1 MCAILPPTT
10 VEPSYNTNGG
20 ASGKFG
26 VDAKGDDGTVKIH
39 ALGAGETKPTTSR
52 VGKTI
57 NAGVQG
63 TMSNFTNFWG
73 WLKESDAAAKARDE
87 ADKEYTER
95 QNKQLAETKGE
106 KATAKTEEQQ
116 KQKYAENHAKQKD
129 NWSKDYEKADK
140 LSAMSEKNIA
150 EAKDGLGKV
159 GQALVDIGVVGTQM
173 LGDAALN
180 IIPGGGTA
188 SMVAR
193 VAGGSAQQARLEGK
207 DIGQQSLSAIKGGG
221 IAWLTEKM
229 FGAFGKLYGK
239 GAADDAVEAIVRRIG
254 KTNAGKN
261 FLRLGLNA
269 LGEGA
274 EEITEDLL
282 NAAADRALK
291 LGDGELDLGEVLY
304 DGFLGF
310 ALGGFGAGTQI
321 LNGNYRIKNEIQQ
334 RANAQKVLAKTV
346 AENATDP
353 ETVKT
358 AEAMV
363 QKLKDGEMLTTAE
376 VETLAGALEAATDA
390 EETAETVQQGE
401 VAPNEK
407 KPITPVEAVVRVA
420 QGKVGNENEQLNI
433 DNTANRNYT
442 ESINNNEQGGVLN
455 DSDRVDRGMVEGVS
469 ERQSIGGNS
478 QEGRTWSSA
487 ENGRGSQG
495 FSRRDLTQSV
505 KRVLNDSGVVATELV
520 DYSADSTAFSNAL
533 TAARAA
539 DTKNGWAVSPQD
551 TNELQGKHL
560 LMDENG
566 TIGLAITSDGDV
578 EAVFKNKVLNKTR
591 HAMDGIMPQALAA
604 GGAKLDCYGEAL
616 VKVYENYGFVPVAR
630 VEFNEVYANDG
641 WDESKGKPYIYF
653 MMHNGDN
660 AETVAANISKY
671 PHYTPEQLETLPTF
685 SKEEYDAAYAYRD
698 ELLARQQS
706 DLPEGMGAASA
717 EFTGEMTPAEKWVAE
732 AQGKG
737 DNALHDI
744 SNAAQRNLAEQQ
756 GRAPQEM
763 PKVDLNGMLTSK
775 TANTAQNSG
784 VTPQDMSDA
793 ILNDAA
799 NSRFSYY
806 AYSDE
811 EALTKAKDEID
822 AEGWKNALNTY
833 QSEVRKGKVSKDMTV
848 KGIVLYN
855 NAVSSGDY
863 VTALNILDSVVKTSR
878 DAAQA
883 MQAVNI
889 LNKFSPETRLYC
901 ICRGIDGIKSQVQ
914 KKYGKK
920 APDIEID
927 EALLTDYVQKM
938 RSGDTE
944 AAEAAWENIQ
954 QNIADQLPASW
965 IDKLNAWRYLAM
977 LGNPRTHIRNFLGN
991 AFFSI
996 PVMAKN
1002 VVSTGIESG
1011 VDKLSKNGIQRT
1023 KALLNPLT
1031 NKQDRALYATAMADY
1046 ANASEQILAGGKYDD
1061 IFSGVSDKQTIFR
1074 FKPLEAARK
1083 LNSKALDAEDVLFAK
1098 PHYATALAGYLKANG
1113 ISAVEFT
1120 NGSMSEAAMNEARN
1134 YAVKEAQKATFRDI
1148 NKFSKMVSK
1157 LGKSDSKVVN
1167 VAASAVL
1174 PFKKTPANILARG
1187 VEYSPAGLVKGLI
1200 DIRNIKT
1207 PNNPNGT
1214 KTAAE
1219 VIDEI
1224 ATGLTGTGLVALGAL
1239 LVRSG
1244 ALTGG
1249 GGDDDK
1255 ENKFQSLQGKQN
1267 YALVLPDGTTV
1278 TLDWLAPEVLP
1289 VFVGAE
1295 LYNSLSGNGNSWENI
1310 LTAISTIPQPML
1322 DMSMLQSVN
1331 DLIDNASYAKE
1342 GKGIYKIVAGMAASL
1357 LSQFVPTVLGQI
1369 ERTIETERQ
1378 QTFIDR
1384 SDGAPSSAVQSFW
1397 ARLNDKNPLYD
1408 YNKIPYIDA
1417 WGRTEETGT
1426 FAERFANNF
1435 FNPAYVKEASGTP
1448 IDSELQRLYKLG
1460 NTSVYPTK
1468 PSTNV
1473 KINGEYLSAEEYVKY
1488 AKERGE
1494 QSLTTAT
1501 KVIRNPRYQSM
1512 TDAQKT
1518 EAIKYAYRYANY
1530 VAKLSV
1536 NPNADAPKWVRTANG
1551 DPLDYIIK
1559 HSLD

>member
-1 MCAILPPTT
+1 MTIEDIIKANGGT
-10 VEPSYNTNGG
+10 VAKQSGESADTGTKSTSRISEIIAANKEAADKQLAVRNAPKAHGG

-26 VDAKGDDGTVKIH
+26 ADARRDDGTVKIH

-106 KATAKTEEQQ
+106 KATAKTEIQQ

-140 LSAMSEKNIA
+140 LSAMSEKNVA
-150 EAKDGLGKV
+150 EAKEGLGKV

-173 LGDAALN
+173 LGDAVLN

-193 VAGGSAQQARLEGK
+193 VAGAGAQQARLEGK
-207 DIGQQSLSAIKGGG
+207 DIGQQSLSAIKSGG

-239 GAADDAVEAIVRRIG
+239 GAADDIVEAVVKKIG

-310 ALGGFGAGTQI
+310 ALGGLGAGTQI
-321 LNGNYRIKNEIQQ
+321 LNGNYRIKNEMQQ
-334 RANAQKVLAKTV
+334 RANAQKVIAKTV
-346 AENATDP
+346 AENAADP
-353 ETVKT
+353 ETVKA
-358 AEAMV
+358 AEAMA

-376 VETLAGALEAATDA
+376 VETLAGALEASTSV
-390 EETAETVQQGE
+390 EEAAETVQQGE
-401 VAPNEK
+401 VTPNEE
-407 KPITPVEAVVRVA
+407 KPLTPVEAVTRAA
-420 QGKVGNENEQLNI
+420 QGKVGNESEQLNI
-433 DNTANRNYT
+433 DN
-442 ESINNNEQGGVLN
+442 
-455 DSDRVDRGMVEGVS
+455 
-469 ERQSIGGNS
+469 
-478 QEGRTWSSA
+478 
-487 ENGRGSQG
+487 
-495 FSRRDLTQSV
+495 
-505 KRVLNDSGVVATELV
+505 
-520 DYSADSTAFSNAL
+520 AD
-533 TAARAA
+533 
-539 DTKNGWAVSPQD
+539 
-551 TNELQGKHL
+551 
-560 LMDENG
+560 
-566 TIGLAITSDGDV
+566 
-578 EAVFKNKVLNKTR
+578 
-591 HAMDGIMPQALAA
+591 
-604 GGAKLDCYGEAL
+604 
-616 VKVYENYGFVPVAR
+616 
-630 VEFNEVYANDG
+630 
-641 WDESKGKPYIYF
+641 
-653 MMHNGDN
+653 
-660 AETVAANISKY
+660 
-671 PHYTPEQLETLPTF
+671 EQLETLPN
-685 SKEEYDAAYAYRD
+685 SD
-698 ELLARQQS
+698 ELLAHQQS
-706 DLPEGMGAASA
+706 NLPEGMGAASA
-717 EFTGEMTPAEKWVAE
+717 EFTGEMSPAEKWVAE

-737 DNALHDI
+737 DSALHDI

-784 VTPQDMSDA
+784 VTPQEMSDA

-811 EALTKAKDEID
+811 EALAKAKDEID
-822 AEGWKNALNTY
+822 AEGWDNSLTKY
-833 QSEVRKGKVSKDMTV
+833 QADVARGIVSKDMTV

-855 NAVSSGDY
+855 NAVSNGDY
-863 VTALNILDSVVKTSR
+863 VTALNILDGMVKTSR

-889 LNKFSPETRLYC
+889 LNKLSPETRLYC
-901 ICRGIDGIKSQVQ
+901 ICRGIDGIKRQVQ

-938 RSGDTE
+938 RNGDAE
-944 AAEAAWENIQ
+944 AAEAVWEKIQ
-954 QNIADQLPASW
+954 QNIADQITSSW

-977 LGNPRTHIRNFLGN
+977 LGNPRTHIRNILGN
-991 AFFSI
+991 TFFSI
-996 PVMAKN
+996 PVMMKN
-1002 VVSTGIESG
+1002 VFSTGIEAG

-1023 KALLNPLT
+1023 KAVINPAA
-1031 NKQDRALYATAMADY
+1031 KQDRALLATAWLDY

-1061 IFSGVSDKQTIFR
+1061 IFSGVSDKQTIFQ

-1083 LNSKALDAEDVLFAK
+1083 FNSKALDTEDVWFAQ

-1120 NGSMSEAAMNEARN
+1120 NGSMSESAMLEARN
-1134 YAVKEAQKATFRDI
+1134 YAIKEAQKATFRDI
-1148 NKFSKMVSK
+1148 NPFSEMISN
-1157 LGKSDSKVVN
+1157 LGKSKSKVVN
-1167 VAASAVL
+1167 AATSAIL
-1174 PFKKTPANILARG
+1174 PFKKTPANILVRG
-1187 VEYSPAGLVKGLI
+1187 VEYSPIGLVKGLA

-1219 VIDEI
+1219 VIDEL
-1224 ATGLTGTGLVALGAL
+1224 AAGLTGTGLVALGTL
-1239 LVRSG
+1239 LSGFG

-1249 GGDDDK
+1249 GSDDDK

-1289 VFVGAE
+1289 MFVGVE
-1295 LYNSLSGNGNSWENI
+1295 LYNSMSGNGNSWESI
-1310 LTAISTIPQPML
+1310 LAAISTIPQPML
-1322 DMSMLQSVN
+1322 DMSLLQSVN
-1331 DLIDNASYAKE
+1331 DLIDNVAYAKE
-1342 GKGIYKIVAGMAASL
+1342 GKGIYKIIAGMATSL
-1357 LSQFVPTVLGQI
+1357 LSQVVPTVFGQI
-1369 ERTIETERQ
+1369 ERIIETERQ

-1397 ARLNDKNPLYD
+1397 ARLNDKNPFYD

-1448 IDSELQRLYKLG
+1448 IDSELQRLYELG

-1468 PSTNV
+1468 PGTDV
-1473 KINGEYLSAEEYVKY
+1473 KINGEYLSAEEYVEY
-1488 AKERGE
+1488 AKKRGSESLENVRELINSSAYKNMSDADKADAIKAAYDYADDIAKQYVRRGAKISSWVEKATASGNPSQYIADTIIMRAADTDGNGSFSNAEKVRGLIDGGYSGGKLVEKVREYMTTDNGNCKFGDMLERAQSVKVPDTVTLNVYEFYNNANSKDASGNTVSGLKKE
-1494 QSLTTAT
+1494 RVQQYINSLNSLTAEQ
-1501 KVIRNPRYQSM
+1501 K
-1512 TDAQKT
+1512 DAL
-1518 EAIKYAYRYANY
+1518 YY
-1530 VAKLSV
+1530 
-1536 NPNADAPKWVRTANG
+1536 
-1551 DPLDYIIK
+1551 
-1559 HSLD
+1559 SLYKK

>member
-1 MCAILPPTT
+1 MGSLMDA
-10 VEPSYNTNGG
+10 YNKGKKSG
-20 ASGKFG
+20 ASSKTNNNTKYNNASQNTSVSAMTQASKGSSLLDAYNRGKNMEAAAQLPKTTTTT
-26 VDAKGDDGTVKIH
+26 AKRDDGAVKIH

-63 TMSNFTNFWG
+63 TMSNFANFWG

-106 KATAKTEEQQ
+106 KATAKTEKQQ

-140 LSAMSEKNIA
+140 LSAMSEKNVA
-150 EAKDGLGKV
+150 EAKEGLGKV

-173 LGDAALN
+173 LGDAVLN

-188 SMVAR
+188 SMIAR

-239 GAADDAVEAIVRRIG
+239 GAADDIVEAVVKKIG

-310 ALGGFGAGTQI
+310 ALGGLGTGVQI
-321 LNGNYRIKNEIQQ
+321 L
-334 RANAQKVLAKTV
+334 NAQKVLAKTV
-346 AENATDP
+346 AENAADP

-363 QKLKDGEMLTTAE
+363 QKLNGGEMLTTAE
-376 VETLAGALEAATDA
+376 AETLAGALEASTSV
-390 EETAETVQQGE
+390 EETAETAQQGE
-401 VAPNEK
+401 VTPNEK
-407 KPITPVEAVVRVA
+407 KPITPVEAVTRVA
-420 QGKVGNENEQLNI
+420 QGKVGNESEQLNI
-433 DNTANRNYT
+433 DN
-442 ESINNNEQGGVLN
+442 
-455 DSDRVDRGMVEGVS
+455 
-469 ERQSIGGNS
+469 
-478 QEGRTWSSA
+478 
-487 ENGRGSQG
+487 
-495 FSRRDLTQSV
+495 
-505 KRVLNDSGVVATELV
+505 
-520 DYSADSTAFSNAL
+520 AD
-533 TAARAA
+533 
-539 DTKNGWAVSPQD
+539 
-551 TNELQGKHL
+551 
-560 LMDENG
+560 
-566 TIGLAITSDGDV
+566 
-578 EAVFKNKVLNKTR
+578 
-591 HAMDGIMPQALAA
+591 
-604 GGAKLDCYGEAL
+604 
-616 VKVYENYGFVPVAR
+616 
-630 VEFNEVYANDG
+630 
-641 WDESKGKPYIYF
+641 
-653 MMHNGDN
+653 
-660 AETVAANISKY
+660 
-671 PHYTPEQLETLPTF
+671 EQLEALPN
-685 SKEEYDAAYAYRD
+685 RD
-698 ELLARQQS
+698 EVLEQQQS

-717 EFTGEMTPAEKWVAE
+717 EFTGEMSPAEQWVAE

-744 SNAAQRNLAEQQ
+744 SDAAQRNLAEQQ

-784 VTPQDMSDA
+784 VTTQEMSDA

-822 AEGWKNALNTY
+822 AEGWDDALTKY
-833 QSEVRKGKVSKDMTV
+833 QADVARGIVSKDMTV

-855 NAVSSGDY
+855 NAVSNGDY
-863 VTALNILDSVVKTSR
+863 VTALNILDGMVKTSR

-889 LNKFSPETRLYC
+889 LNKLSPETRLYC
-901 ICRGIDGIKSQVQ
+901 ICRGIDGIKRQVQ

-920 APDIEID
+920 APNIEID
-927 EALLTDYVQKM
+927 ETLLADYVQKM
-938 RSGDTE
+938 RNGDTE
-944 AAEAAWENIQ
+944 AAEAVWENIQ
-954 QNIADQLPASW
+954 QNIADQIPASW
-965 IDKLNAWRYLAM
+965 VDKLNAWRYLAM
-977 LGNPRTHIRNFLGN
+977 LGNPRTHIRNTFGN
-991 AFFSI
+991 AFFAI
-996 PVMAKN
+996 PVMVKN
-1002 VVSTGIESG
+1002 VVSTGIEAG

-1023 KALLNPLT
+1023 KAVLNPLA

-1046 ANASEQILAGGKYDD
+1046 TNASEQILAGGKYED
-1061 IFSGVSDKQTIFR
+1061 IFSGVSDKQTVFR
-1074 FKPLEAARK
+1074 FKPIEAARK
-1083 LNSKALDAEDVLFAK
+1083 LNSKALDKEDVWFAQ

-1120 NGSMSEAAMNEARN
+1120 NGSISEEILSQARN

-1148 NKFSKMVSK
+1148 NAFSEMISN
-1157 LGKSDSKVVN
+1157 LGKSKSKVVN
-1167 VAASAVL
+1167 AVTSAIL
-1174 PFKKTPANILARG
+1174 PFKKTPANILVRG
-1187 VEYSPAGLVKGLI
+1187 VEYSPIGLVKGLA

-1214 KTAAE
+1214 KTAAD
-1219 VIDEI
+1219 VIDEL
-1224 ATGLTGTGLVALGAL
+1224 AAGLAGTGLVALGAL
-1239 LVRSG
+1239 LVKSG

-1289 VFVGAE
+1289 VFVGVE

-1310 LTAISTIPQPML
+1310 LAAISTIPQPML

-1331 DLIDNASYAKE
+1331 DLIDNAAYAKK
-1342 GKGIYKIVAGMAASL
+1342 GKGIYKIIAGMATSL
-1357 LSQFVPTVLGQI
+1357 LSQFVPTVLGQV
-1369 ERTIETERQ
+1369 ERTAETERQ

-1448 IDSELQRLYKLG
+1448 IDSELQRLYELG

-1468 PSTNV
+1468 PGTDV
-1473 KINGEYLSAEEYVKY
+1473 KINGEYLSAEEYVEY
-1488 AKERGE
+1488 AKKRGSESLENVRELINSSAYKNMSDADKADAIKAAYDYADDIAKQYVRRGAKMPSWVEKATASGNPSQYIADTIIMRTADTDGNGNFSNAEKVRGFMNGGYSGGKLVEKVREYMTTDNGNCRLGDMLERAQSVKVPDTVTLNVYEFYNNANSKDASGNTVPGLKKE
-1494 QSLTTAT
+1494 RVQQYINSLNSLTAEQ
-1501 KVIRNPRYQSM
+1501 K
-1512 TDAQKT
+1512 DAL
-1518 EAIKYAYRYANY
+1518 YY
-1530 VAKLSV
+1530 
-1536 NPNADAPKWVRTANG
+1536 
-1551 DPLDYIIK
+1551 
-1559 HSLD
+1559 SLYKK

>member
-1 MCAILPPTT
+1 MGSLIDAYNKGKKSGTNSKTNNNTEYNNASQNTSTSAATQTSKGSSLLDAYNRGKNMGAAASTPKTT
-10 VEPSYNTNGG
+10 TTT
-20 ASGKFG
+20 
-26 VDAKGDDGTVKIH
+26 AKRDDGAVKIH

-73 WLKESDAAAKARDE
+73 WLKESNAAARARDE

-106 KATAKTEEQQ
+106 KATAKTEKQQ

-140 LSAMSEKNIA
+140 LSAMSEKNVA

-173 LGDAALN
+173 LGDAVLN

-188 SMVAR
+188 SMIAR
-193 VAGGSAQQARLEGK
+193 VAGAGAQQARLEGK
-207 DIGQQSLSAIKGGG
+207 DIGQQSLAAIKSGS
-221 IAWLTEKM
+221 ISWLTEKM

-239 GAADDAVEAIVRRIG
+239 GAADDIVEAVVKKIG

-269 LGEGA
+269 LGEGT

-310 ALGGFGAGTQI
+310 ALGGLGTGVQI
-321 LNGNYRIKNEIQQ
+321 L
-334 RANAQKVLAKTV
+334 NAQKVLAKTV
-346 AENATDP
+346 AENAADP

-358 AEAMV
+358 AEAMT
-363 QKLKDGEMLTTAE
+363 QKLNGGEMLTTAE
-376 VETLAGALEAATDA
+376 AETLAGALEASTSV
-390 EETAETVQQGE
+390 EEAAETVQQGE
-401 VAPNEK
+401 VTPNDK
-407 KPITPVEAVVRVA
+407 KPLTPVEAVTRVA

-433 DNTANRNYT
+433 DNTD
-442 ESINNNEQGGVLN
+442 EQ
-455 DSDRVDRGMVEGVS
+455 
-469 ERQSIGGNS
+469 I
-478 QEGRTWSSA
+478 
-487 ENGRGSQG
+487 
-495 FSRRDLTQSV
+495 
-505 KRVLNDSGVVATELV
+505 
-520 DYSADSTAFSNAL
+520 
-533 TAARAA
+533 
-539 DTKNGWAVSPQD
+539 
-551 TNELQGKHL
+551 
-560 LMDENG
+560 
-566 TIGLAITSDGDV
+566 
-578 EAVFKNKVLNKTR
+578 
-591 HAMDGIMPQALAA
+591 
-604 GGAKLDCYGEAL
+604 EAL
-616 VKVYENYGFVPVAR
+616 PN
-630 VEFNEVYANDG
+630 
-641 WDESKGKPYIYF
+641 
-653 MMHNGDN
+653 
-660 AETVAANISKY
+660 
-671 PHYTPEQLETLPTF
+671 
-685 SKEEYDAAYAYRD
+685 RD
-698 ELLARQQS
+698 ELLAQQQS

-717 EFTGEMTPAEKWVAE
+717 EFTGEMSPAEKWVAE

-744 SNAAQRNLAEQQ
+744 SNTAQRNLAEQQ

-784 VTPQDMSDA
+784 VTTQEMSDA

-822 AEGWKNALNTY
+822 AEGWDDALTKY
-833 QSEVRKGKVSKDMTV
+833 QADVARGIVSKDMTV

-855 NAVSSGDY
+855 NAVSNGDY
-863 VTALNILDSVVKTSR
+863 VTALNILDGMVKTSR

-889 LNKFSPETRLYC
+889 LNKLSPETRLYC
-901 ICRGIDGIKSQVQ
+901 ICRGIDGIKRQVQ

-938 RSGDTE
+938 RNGDTE
-944 AAEAAWENIQ
+944 AAEAVWEKIQ
-954 QNIADQLPASW
+954 QNIADQITSSW
-965 IDKLNAWRYLAM
+965 VDKLNAWRYLAM
-977 LGNPRTHIRNFLGN
+977 LGNPRTHIRNIFGN

-996 PVMAKN
+996 PVMVKN
-1002 VVSTGIESG
+1002 VFSTGIEA
-1011 VDKLSKNGIQRT
+1011 VVNKLSKNGIQRT
-1023 KALLNPLT
+1023 KAVINPAA
-1031 NKQDRALYATAMADY
+1031 KQDRALLATAWLDY

-1061 IFSGVSDKQTIFR
+1061 IFSGVSDKQTIFQ
-1074 FKPLEAARK
+1074 FKPLEAVRK
-1083 LNSKALDAEDVLFAK
+1083 FNSKALDKEDVWFAQ

-1120 NGSMSEAAMNEARN
+1120 NGSMSEAAMSEARN
-1134 YAVKEAQKATFRDI
+1134 YAIKEAQKATFRDI
-1148 NKFSKMVSK
+1148 NPFSEMISNI
-1157 LGKSDSKVVN
+1157 GKSKSKVVN
-1167 VAASAVL
+1167 AATSAIL
-1174 PFKKTPANILARG
+1174 PFKKTPANILVRG
-1187 VEYSPAGLVKGLI
+1187 VEYSPIGLMKGLA

-1219 VIDEI
+1219 VIDEL
-1224 ATGLTGTGLVALGAL
+1224 AAGLTGTGLVALGTL
-1239 LVRSG
+1239 LAKSEL
-1244 ALTGG
+1244 LTGG

-1267 YALVLPDGTTV
+1267 YALALPDGTTV

-1289 VFVGAE
+1289 MFVGVE
-1295 LYNSLSGNGNSWENI
+1295 LYNSMSGNGNSWENI
-1310 LTAISTIPQPML
+1310 LAAIATIPQPML
-1322 DMSMLQSVN
+1322 DMSLLQGVN
-1331 DLIDNASYAKE
+1331 DLIDNAAYAKK
-1342 GKGIYKIVAGMAASL
+1342 GKGIYKIIAGMATSL
-1357 LSQFVPTVLGQI
+1357 LSQFVPTVLGQV
-1369 ERTIETERQ
+1369 ERATETERQ

-1384 SDGAPSSAVQSFW
+1384 SENAPSSAVQSFW

-1448 IDSELQRLYKLG
+1448 IDSELERLYKLG
-1460 NTSVYPTK
+1460 KTSVYPAK
-1468 PSTNV
+1468 PGTDV
-1473 KINGEYLSAEEYVKY
+1473 KIKGKYLSAEEYVEY
-1488 AKERGE
+1488 AKKRGSVSLETVSELINSSAYKNMSDADKADAIKAAYDYADDIAKRYVRRGAKISSWVEKATASGNPSQYIADTIIMRAADTDGNGSFSNAEKVRGLIDGGYSGGKLVEKVREYMTTDNGNCKFGDMLERAQSVKVPDTVTLDVYEFYNNTNSKDASGNTVLGLKKE
-1494 QSLTTAT
+1494 RVQQHINSLNSLTAE
-1501 KVIRNPRYQSM
+1501 
-1512 TDAQKT
+1512 QKS
-1518 EAIKYAYRYANY
+1518 ALYY
-1530 VAKLSV
+1530 
-1536 NPNADAPKWVRTANG
+1536 
-1551 DPLDYIIK
+1551 
-1559 HSLD
+1559 SLYKK

>member
-1 MCAILPPTT
+1 MTIEDIIKA
-10 VEPSYNTNGG
+10 NGG
-20 ASGKFG
+20 TVAKQSGESADTGTKSTSRISEIIAANKEAADKQLTVRNAPKAHSGASDKSG
-26 VDAKGDDGTVKIH
+26 VDAKVDDGAVKIH

-63 TMSNFTNFWG
+63 TMSNFANFWG

-87 ADKEYTER
+87 ADKEYTKR

-106 KATAKTEEQQ
+106 KAIAKTEKQQ

-140 LSAMSEKNIA
+140 LSAMSEKNVA
-150 EAKDGLGKV
+150 EAKEGLGKV

-173 LGDAALN
+173 LGDAVLN

-193 VAGGSAQQARLEGK
+193 VAGGAAQQARLEGK
-207 DIGQQSLSAIKGGG
+207 DIGQQSLSAIKSGG

-239 GAADDAVEAIVRRIG
+239 GAADDVVEAVVRKIG

-282 NAAADRALK
+282 NSAADRALK

-310 ALGGFGAGTQI
+310 ALGGLGSGVQI
-321 LNGNYRIKNEIQQ
+321 L
-334 RANAQKVLAKTV
+334 NAQKVLAKTV
-346 AENATDP
+346 AENAADP
-353 ETVKT
+353 ETAKT
-358 AEAMV
+358 AEAMA

-376 VETLAGALEAATDA
+376 VETLAGALEASTSV

-407 KPITPVEAVVRVA
+407 KPITPVEAVTRVA
-420 QGKVGNENEQLNI
+420 QGKAGNENEQLNI
-433 DNTANRNYT
+433 DN
-442 ESINNNEQGGVLN
+442 
-455 DSDRVDRGMVEGVS
+455 
-469 ERQSIGGNS
+469 
-478 QEGRTWSSA
+478 
-487 ENGRGSQG
+487 
-495 FSRRDLTQSV
+495 
-505 KRVLNDSGVVATELV
+505 
-520 DYSADSTAFSNAL
+520 AD
-533 TAARAA
+533 
-539 DTKNGWAVSPQD
+539 
-551 TNELQGKHL
+551 
-560 LMDENG
+560 
-566 TIGLAITSDGDV
+566 
-578 EAVFKNKVLNKTR
+578 
-591 HAMDGIMPQALAA
+591 
-604 GGAKLDCYGEAL
+604 
-616 VKVYENYGFVPVAR
+616 
-630 VEFNEVYANDG
+630 
-641 WDESKGKPYIYF
+641 
-653 MMHNGDN
+653 
-660 AETVAANISKY
+660 
-671 PHYTPEQLETLPTF
+671 EQLEALPN
-685 SKEEYDAAYAYRD
+685 SD
-698 ELLARQQS
+698 ELLAQQQS

-717 EFTGEMTPAEKWVAE
+717 EFTGEMTPAEQWVAE

-737 DNALHDI
+737 DNALHNI
-744 SNAAQRNLAEQQ
+744 SDAAQRNLAEQQ

-784 VTPQDMSDA
+784 VTTQEMSDA

-822 AEGWKNALNTY
+822 AEGWDDALTKY
-833 QSEVRKGKVSKDMTV
+833 QADVARGIVSKDMTV

-855 NAVSSGDY
+855 NAVSNGDY
-863 VTALNILDSVVKTSR
+863 VTALNILDGMVKTSR

-889 LNKFSPETRLYC
+889 LNKLSPETRLYC
-901 ICRGIDGIKSQVQ
+901 ICRGIDGIKRQAQ

-938 RSGDTE
+938 RNGDTE
-944 AAEAAWENIQ
+944 AAEAVWENIQ
-954 QNIADQLPASW
+954 KNIADQLRASW
-965 IDKLNAWRYLAM
+965 VDKLNAWRYLAM
-977 LGNPRTHIRNFLGN
+977 LGNPRTHIRNIFGN
-991 AFFSI
+991 AFFTI
-996 PVMAKN
+996 PVLAKN
-1002 VVSTGIESG
+1002 VVSTGIEAG

-1023 KALLNPLT
+1023 KAVINPAA
-1031 NKQDRALYATAMADY
+1031 KQDRALLATAWFDY

-1074 FKPLEAARK
+1074 FKSLEAARK
-1083 LNSKALDAEDVLFAK
+1083 LNSKALDKEDVWFAQ

-1120 NGSMSEAAMNEARN
+1120 NGSMSETAMLEARN
-1134 YAVKEAQKATFRDI
+1134 YAILEAQKATFRDI
-1148 NKFSKMVSK
+1148 NPFSEMVSN
-1157 LGKSDSKVVN
+1157 LGKSKSKVANTAVN
-1167 VAASAVL
+1167 AVL
-1174 PFKKTPANILARG
+1174 PFKKTPANILVRG
-1187 VEYSPAGLVKGLI
+1187 VEYSPIGLMKGLA

-1214 KTAAE
+1214 KTAAD

-1224 ATGLTGTGLVALGAL
+1224 AAGLTGTGLVALGAL
-1239 LVRSG
+1239 LAKSEL
-1244 ALTGG
+1244 LTGG
-1249 GGDDDK
+1249 SGDDDK

-1289 VFVGAE
+1289 VFVGVE
-1295 LYNSLSGNGNSWENI
+1295 LYNSLSGNGGSWENI
-1310 LTAISTIPQPML
+1310 LAAIATIPQPML
-1322 DMSMLQSVN
+1322 DMSILQGVN
-1331 DLIDNASYAKE
+1331 DLIDSAAYAKK
-1342 GKGIYKIVAGMAASL
+1342 GKGIYKIIAVIATSL
-1357 LSQFVPTVLGQI
+1357 LSQVVPTVFGQI

-1378 QTFIDR
+1378 QTFIDH
-1384 SDGAPSSAVQSFW
+1384 SDGAPSSAAQSFW
-1397 ARLNDKNPLYD
+1397 ARLNDKNPFYD

-1435 FNPAYVKEASGTP
+1435 FNPAYVKESSGTP
-1448 IDSELQRLYKLG
+1448 IDSELERLYKLG
-1460 NTSVYPTK
+1460 KTSVYPTK
-1468 PSTNV
+1468 PDTDV
-1473 KINGEYLSAEEYVKY
+1473 KIKGKYLSAEEYVEY
-1488 AKERGE
+1488 AKKRGSVSLETVRELINSSAYKNMSDADKADAIKAAYDYADDIAKRYVNPRAEIPSWVENATASGNPSQYIADTTIMRSADADGNDRYSNAEKVRGFMNGGYSGGELVEKVREYMTTDNGNCKFGDMLERAQSVKVPDTVTLNVYEFYNNANSKDASGNTVPGLKKE
-1494 QSLTTAT
+1494 RVQQYINSLNSLTAEQ
-1501 KVIRNPRYQSM
+1501 K
-1512 TDAQKT
+1512 DAL
-1518 EAIKYAYRYANY
+1518 YY
-1530 VAKLSV
+1530 
-1536 NPNADAPKWVRTANG
+1536 
-1551 DPLDYIIK
+1551 
-1559 HSLD
+1559 SLYKK

>member
-1 MCAILPPTT
+1 MTIEDIIKANGGT
-10 VEPSYNTNGG
+10 VTKQSGESADTGTKSTSRISEIIAANKEAADKQLTVRNTPKAHGG
-20 ASGKFG
+20 ASGKSG
-26 VDAKGDDGTVKIH
+26 VDAKRDDGAVKIH

-63 TMSNFTNFWG
+63 TMSNFANFWG

-106 KATAKTEEQQ
+106 KATAKTEKQQ

-140 LSAMSEKNIA
+140 LSAMSEKNVA
-150 EAKDGLGKV
+150 EAKEGLGKV

-188 SMVAR
+188 SMIAR
-193 VAGGSAQQARLEGK
+193 VAGAGAQQARLEGK
-207 DIGQQSLSAIKGGG
+207 DIGQQSLAAIKSGS
-221 IAWLTEKM
+221 ISWLTEKM

-239 GAADDAVEAIVRRIG
+239 GAADDIVEAVVKKIG

-310 ALGGFGAGTQI
+310 ALGGLGTGVQI
-321 LNGNYRIKNEIQQ
+321 L
-334 RANAQKVLAKTV
+334 NAQKVLAKTV

-358 AEAMV
+358 AEAMA
-363 QKLKDGEMLTTAE
+363 QKLNGGEMLTTAE
-376 VETLAGALEAATDA
+376 AETLAGALEASTSA
-390 EETAETVQQGE
+390 EETAETVKQGE
-401 VAPNEK
+401 VTPDEK
-407 KPITPVEAVVRVA
+407 KPITPVEAVTRVA
-420 QGKVGNENEQLNI
+420 QGKVGNENEQSNI
-433 DNTANRNYT
+433 DN
-442 ESINNNEQGGVLN
+442 
-455 DSDRVDRGMVEGVS
+455 
-469 ERQSIGGNS
+469 
-478 QEGRTWSSA
+478 
-487 ENGRGSQG
+487 
-495 FSRRDLTQSV
+495 
-505 KRVLNDSGVVATELV
+505 
-520 DYSADSTAFSNAL
+520 AD
-533 TAARAA
+533 
-539 DTKNGWAVSPQD
+539 
-551 TNELQGKHL
+551 
-560 LMDENG
+560 
-566 TIGLAITSDGDV
+566 
-578 EAVFKNKVLNKTR
+578 
-591 HAMDGIMPQALAA
+591 
-604 GGAKLDCYGEAL
+604 
-616 VKVYENYGFVPVAR
+616 
-630 VEFNEVYANDG
+630 
-641 WDESKGKPYIYF
+641 
-653 MMHNGDN
+653 
-660 AETVAANISKY
+660 
-671 PHYTPEQLETLPTF
+671 EQLEALPN
-685 SKEEYDAAYAYRD
+685 RD
-698 ELLARQQS
+698 EVLEQQQS
-706 DLPEGMGAASA
+706 SLPEGMGAASA
-717 EFTGEMTPAEKWVAE
+717 EFTGEMSPAEKWVAE

-784 VTPQDMSDA
+784 VTTQEMSDA

-822 AEGWKNALNTY
+822 AEGWDDALTKY
-833 QSEVRKGKVSKDMTV
+833 QADVARGIVSKDMTV

-855 NAVSSGDY
+855 NAVSNGDY
-863 VTALNILDSVVKTSR
+863 VTALNILDGMVKTSR

-889 LNKFSPETRLYC
+889 LNKLSPETRLYC
-901 ICRGIDGIKSQVQ
+901 ICRGIDGIKRQVQ

-927 EALLTDYVQKM
+927 ETLLADYVQKM
-938 RSGDTE
+938 RNGDTE
-944 AAEAAWENIQ
+944 AAEAVWENIQ
-954 QNIADQLPASW
+954 QNIADQLRASW
-965 IDKLNAWRYLAM
+965 VDKLNAWRYLAM
-977 LGNPRTHIRNFLGN
+977 LGNTRTHIRNIFGN

-996 PVMAKN
+996 PVMVKN
-1002 VVSTGIESG
+1002 VFSTGIEAG

-1023 KALLNPLT
+1023 KAVINPAA
-1031 NKQDRALYATAMADY
+1031 KQDRALLATAWLDY
-1046 ANASEQILAGGKYDD
+1046 ANASEQILSGGKYDD
-1061 IFSGVSDKQTIFR
+1061 IFSGVSDKQTIF
-1074 FKPLEAARK
+1074 KTKWLENYRK
-1083 LNSKALDAEDVLFAK
+1083 LNSKALDREDVWFAQ
-1098 PHYATALAGYLKANG
+1098 PHYVTALAGYLKANG

-1120 NGSMSEAAMNEARN
+1120 NGSMSESAMLEARN

-1148 NKFSKMVSK
+1148 NPFSEMISN
-1157 LGKSDSKVVN
+1157 LGKSKSKVAN
-1167 VAASAVL
+1167 VAVNAVL
-1174 PFKKTPANILARG
+1174 PFKKTPANILVRG
-1187 VEYSPAGLVKGLI
+1187 VEYSPIGLVKGLA

-1219 VIDEI
+1219 VIDEL
-1224 ATGLTGTGLVALGAL
+1224 AAGLTGTGLVALGAL
-1239 LVRSG
+1239 LSRLG

-1249 GGDDDK
+1249 GSDDDK

-1289 VFVGAE
+1289 VFVGVE
-1295 LYNSLSGNGNSWENI
+1295 LYNSLSGNGGSWENI
-1310 LTAISTIPQPML
+1310 LAAISTIPQPML

-1331 DLIDNASYAKE
+1331 DLIDNAAYAKK
-1342 GKGIYKIVAGMAASL
+1342 GKGIYKIIAGMATSL
-1357 LSQFVPTVLGQI
+1357 LSQFVPTVFGQV

-1384 SDGAPSSAVQSFW
+1384 SENAPSSAVQSFW
-1397 ARLNDKNPLYD
+1397 ARLNDKNPFYD

-1448 IDSELQRLYKLG
+1448 IDSELERLYKLG

-1468 PSTNV
+1468 PGTDV
-1473 KINGEYLSAEEYVKY
+1473 KINGEYLSAEEYVEY
-1488 AKERGE
+1488 AKKRGSESLENVRELINSSAYKNMSDADKADAIKAAYDYADDIAKQYVRRGAKMPSWVEKATASGNPSQYIADTIIMRAADTDGNGSFSNAEKVRGLIDGGYSGGELVEKVREYMTTDNGNCKFGDMLERAQSVKVPDTVTLNVYEFYNKANSKDASGNTVPGLKKE
-1494 QSLTTAT
+1494 RVQQYINSLNSLTAE
-1501 KVIRNPRYQSM
+1501 
-1512 TDAQKT
+1512 QKS
-1518 EAIKYAYRYANY
+1518 ALYY
-1530 VAKLSV
+1530 
-1536 NPNADAPKWVRTANG
+1536 
-1551 DPLDYIIK
+1551 
-1559 HSLD
+1559 SLYKK

>member
-1 MCAILPPTT
+1 MTIEDIIKANGGT
-10 VEPSYNTNGG
+10 VTKQSGESADTGTKSTSRISEIIAANKEAADKQLTVRNTPKAHGG
-20 ASGKFG
+20 ASGKSG
-26 VDAKGDDGTVKIH
+26 VDAKRDDGAVKIH

-63 TMSNFTNFWG
+63 TMSNFANFWG

-106 KATAKTEEQQ
+106 KATAKTEKQQ

-140 LSAMSEKNIA
+140 LSAMSEKNVA
-150 EAKDGLGKV
+150 EAKEGLGKV

-188 SMVAR
+188 SMIAR
-193 VAGGSAQQARLEGK
+193 VAGAGAQQARLEGK
-207 DIGQQSLSAIKGGG
+207 DIGQQSLAAIKSGS
-221 IAWLTEKM
+221 ISWLTEKM

-239 GAADDAVEAIVRRIG
+239 GAADDIVEAVVKKIG

-310 ALGGFGAGTQI
+310 ALGGLGTGVQI
-321 LNGNYRIKNEIQQ
+321 L
-334 RANAQKVLAKTV
+334 NAQKVLAKTV

-358 AEAMV
+358 AEAMA
-363 QKLKDGEMLTTAE
+363 QKLNGGEMLTTAE
-376 VETLAGALEAATDA
+376 AETLAGALEASTSA
-390 EETAETVQQGE
+390 EETAETVKQGE
-401 VAPNEK
+401 VTPDEK
-407 KPITPVEAVVRVA
+407 KPITPVEAVTRVA
-420 QGKVGNENEQLNI
+420 QGKVGNENEQSNI
-433 DNTANRNYT
+433 DN
-442 ESINNNEQGGVLN
+442 
-455 DSDRVDRGMVEGVS
+455 
-469 ERQSIGGNS
+469 
-478 QEGRTWSSA
+478 
-487 ENGRGSQG
+487 
-495 FSRRDLTQSV
+495 
-505 KRVLNDSGVVATELV
+505 
-520 DYSADSTAFSNAL
+520 AD
-533 TAARAA
+533 
-539 DTKNGWAVSPQD
+539 
-551 TNELQGKHL
+551 
-560 LMDENG
+560 
-566 TIGLAITSDGDV
+566 
-578 EAVFKNKVLNKTR
+578 
-591 HAMDGIMPQALAA
+591 
-604 GGAKLDCYGEAL
+604 
-616 VKVYENYGFVPVAR
+616 
-630 VEFNEVYANDG
+630 
-641 WDESKGKPYIYF
+641 
-653 MMHNGDN
+653 
-660 AETVAANISKY
+660 
-671 PHYTPEQLETLPTF
+671 EQLEALPN
-685 SKEEYDAAYAYRD
+685 RD
-698 ELLARQQS
+698 EVLEQQQS
-706 DLPEGMGAASA
+706 SLPEGMGAASA
-717 EFTGEMTPAEKWVAE
+717 EFTGEMSPAEKWVAE

-784 VTPQDMSDA
+784 VTTQEMSDA

-822 AEGWKNALNTY
+822 AEGWDDALTKY
-833 QSEVRKGKVSKDMTV
+833 QADVARGIVSKDMTV

-855 NAVSSGDY
+855 NAVSNGDY
-863 VTALNILDSVVKTSR
+863 VTALNILDGMVKTSR

-889 LNKFSPETRLYC
+889 LNKLSPETRLYC
-901 ICRGIDGIKSQVQ
+901 ICRGIDGIKRQVQ

-927 EALLTDYVQKM
+927 ETLLADYVQKM
-938 RSGDTE
+938 RNGDTE
-944 AAEAAWENIQ
+944 AAEAVWENIQ
-954 QNIADQLPASW
+954 QNIADQLRASW
-965 IDKLNAWRYLAM
+965 VDKLNAWRYLAM
-977 LGNPRTHIRNFLGN
+977 LGNTRTHIRNIFGN

-996 PVMAKN
+996 PVMVKN
-1002 VVSTGIESG
+1002 VFSTGIEAG

-1023 KALLNPLT
+1023 KAVINPAA
-1031 NKQDRALYATAMADY
+1031 KQDRALLATAWLDY
-1046 ANASEQILAGGKYDD
+1046 ANASEQILSGGKYDD
-1061 IFSGVSDKQTIFR
+1061 IFSGVSDKQTIF
-1074 FKPLEAARK
+1074 KTKWLENYRK
-1083 LNSKALDAEDVLFAK
+1083 LNSKALDREDVWFAQ
-1098 PHYATALAGYLKANG
+1098 PHYVTALAGYLKANG

-1120 NGSMSEAAMNEARN
+1120 NGSMSESAMLEARN

-1148 NKFSKMVSK
+1148 NPFSEMISN
-1157 LGKSDSKVVN
+1157 LGKSKSKVAN
-1167 VAASAVL
+1167 VAVNAVL
-1174 PFKKTPANILARG
+1174 PFKKTPANILVRG
-1187 VEYSPAGLVKGLI
+1187 VEYSPIGLVKGLA

-1219 VIDEI
+1219 VIDEL
-1224 ATGLTGTGLVALGAL
+1224 AAGLTGTGLVALGAL
-1239 LVRSG
+1239 LSRLG

-1249 GGDDDK
+1249 GSDDDK

-1289 VFVGAE
+1289 VFVGVE
-1295 LYNSLSGNGNSWENI
+1295 LYNSLSGNGGSWENI
-1310 LTAISTIPQPML
+1310 LAAIATIPQPML
-1322 DMSMLQSVN
+1322 DMSILQGVN
-1331 DLIDNASYAKE
+1331 DLIDNAAYAKK
-1342 GKGIYKIVAGMAASL
+1342 GKGIYKIIAGIATSL
-1357 LSQFVPTVLGQI
+1357 LSQVVPTVFGQI
-1369 ERTIETERQ
+1369 ERIIETERQ

-1397 ARLNDKNPLYD
+1397 ARLNDKNPFYD

-1448 IDSELQRLYKLG
+1448 IDSELQRLYNLG
-1460 NTSVYPTK
+1460 KTSVYPTK
-1468 PSTNV
+1468 PDTDV
-1473 KINGEYLSAEEYVKY
+1473 KIKGKYLSAEEYVEY
-1488 AKERGE
+1488 AKKRGSVSLETVSELINSSAYKNMSDADKADAIKAAYDYADDIAKRSVRPGTEISSWVEKATASGNPSKYIADTTIMRSMDTDGNDRYSNAEKVRGFMNGGYSGGELVEKVRKYMTTENGNCRLGDMLEKAQLVKVPDTVTLNVYEFYNNANSKDASGNTVPGLKKERV
-1494 QSLTTAT
+1494 QQYIDSLNSLTAEQ
-1501 KVIRNPRYQSM
+1501 K
-1512 TDAQKT
+1512 DAL
-1518 EAIKYAYRYANY
+1518 YY
-1530 VAKLSV
+1530 
-1536 NPNADAPKWVRTANG
+1536 
-1551 DPLDYIIK
+1551 
-1559 HSLD
+1559 SLYKK

>member
-1 MCAILPPTT
+1 M
-10 VEPSYNTNGG
+10 
-20 ASGKFG
+20 
-26 VDAKGDDGTVKIH
+26 
-39 ALGAGETKPTTSR
+39 
-52 VGKTI
+52 
-57 NAGVQG
+57 
-63 TMSNFTNFWG
+63 
-73 WLKESDAAAKARDE
+73 
-87 ADKEYTER
+87 
-95 QNKQLAETKGE
+95 
-106 KATAKTEEQQ
+106 
-116 KQKYAENHAKQKD
+116 
-129 NWSKDYEKADK
+129 
-140 LSAMSEKNIA
+140 
-150 EAKDGLGKV
+150 
-159 GQALVDIGVVGTQM
+159 
-173 LGDAALN
+173 
-180 IIPGGGTA
+180 
-188 SMVAR
+188 
-193 VAGGSAQQARLEGK
+193 
-207 DIGQQSLSAIKGGG
+207 
-221 IAWLTEKM
+221 
-229 FGAFGKLYGK
+229 
-239 GAADDAVEAIVRRIG
+239 
-254 KTNAGKN
+254 
-261 FLRLGLNA
+261 
-269 LGEGA
+269 
-274 EEITEDLL
+274 
-282 NAAADRALK
+282 
-291 LGDGELDLGEVLY
+291 
-304 DGFLGF
+304 
-310 ALGGFGAGTQI
+310 
-321 LNGNYRIKNEIQQ
+321 
-334 RANAQKVLAKTV
+334 
-346 AENATDP
+346 
-353 ETVKT
+353 
-358 AEAMV
+358 
-363 QKLKDGEMLTTAE
+363 
-376 VETLAGALEAATDA
+376 
-390 EETAETVQQGE
+390 
-401 VAPNEK
+401 
-407 KPITPVEAVVRVA
+407 
-420 QGKVGNENEQLNI
+420 
-433 DNTANRNYT
+433 
-442 ESINNNEQGGVLN
+442 
-455 DSDRVDRGMVEGVS
+455 
-469 ERQSIGGNS
+469 
-478 QEGRTWSSA
+478 
-487 ENGRGSQG
+487 
-495 FSRRDLTQSV
+495 
-505 KRVLNDSGVVATELV
+505 NDSGVVAAELK
-520 DYSADSTAFSNAL
+520 DYSADSAAFSNAL
-533 TAARAA
+533 TAARATDA
-539 DTKNGWAVSPQD
+539 KNGWAVSPQD
-551 TNELQGKHL
+551 TNELQGKRL
-560 LMDENG
+560 LMDVNG

-578 EAVFKNKVLNKTR
+578 EAVFKNKALNKT
-591 HAMDGIMPQALAA
+591 HLAMDGVMPQALAA
-604 GGAKLDCYGEAL
+604 GGTKLDCYGEAL
-616 VKVYENYGFVPVAR
+616 VKVYERYGFTPIAR
-630 VEFNEVYANDG
+630 VEFNPEYANEG
-641 WDESKGKPYIYF
+641 WTPDKGTPYIYF
-653 MMHNGDN
+653 MMNNGDS
-660 AETVAANISKY
+660 AETVAANIGKY
-671 PHYTPEQLETLPTF
+671 SLSTIEQLEALPTF
-685 SKEEYDAAYAYRD
+685 GKEEYDAAYAYRD
-698 ELLARQQS
+698 ELLAQQQS
-706 DLPEGMGAASA
+706 NLPEGMGAASA

-775 TANTAQNSG
+775 TANTVQNSG

-822 AEGWKNALNTY
+822 AEGWQNALNTY

-863 VTALNILDSVVKTSR
+863 VTALNILDSMVKTSR

-944 AAEAAWENIQ
+944 AAETAWENIQ
-954 QNIADQLPASW
+954 QNIADQIPASW
-965 IDKLNAWRYLAM
+965 VDKLNAWRYLAM

-1002 VVSTGIESG
+1002 VLSTGIEAG

-1023 KALLNPLT
+1023 KAVLNPLT
-1031 NKQDRALYATAMADY
+1031 NKQDRALLAIATADY

-1074 FKPLEAARK
+1074 FKPLETARK
-1083 LNSKALDAEDVLFAK
+1083 FNSKALDREDVLFAK

-1148 NKFSKMVSK
+1148 NAFSKMVSK
-1157 LGKSDSKVVN
+1157 LGKSDNKVVN
-1167 VAASAVL
+1167 AAASAVL
-1174 PFKKTPANILARG
+1174 PFKKTPANILVRG

-1200 DIRNIKT
+1200 DISNIKT
-1207 PNNPNGT
+1207 PNNPKGT

-1239 LVRSG
+1239 LVRIG

-1249 GGDDDK
+1249 GSDDDK
-1255 ENKFQSLQGKQN
+1255 ENKFQSLQGRQN

-1342 GKGIYKIVAGMAASL
+1342 GKGIYKIVAGMASSL

-1369 ERTIETERQ
+1369 ERTFETERQ
-1378 QTFIDR
+1378 QTFIDH

-1397 ARLNDKNPLYD
+1397 AKLNDKNPFYD

-1448 IDSELQRLYKLG
+1448 IDSELERLYKLG

-1473 KINGEYLSAEEYVKY
+1473 KINGEYLTADEYVKY

>member
-1 MCAILPPTT
+1 MEQTSLFGTERISKILLRLAPPVMLAQLIQALYNIVDSLFVGRYSGSGLTALSIIYPVQLLMIALAVGTGVGINT
-10 VEPSYNTNGG
+10 V
-20 ASGKFG
+20 
-26 VDAKGDDGTVKIH
+26 
-39 ALGAGETKPTTSR
+39 
-52 VGKTI
+52 
-57 NAGVQG
+57 
-63 TMSNFTNFWG
+63 M
-73 WLKESDAAAKARDE
+73 AAKLGSGR
-87 ADKEYTER
+87 
-95 QNKQLAETKGE
+95 
-106 KATAKTEEQQ
+106 
-116 KQKYAENHAKQKD
+116 QKD

-140 LSAMSEKNIA
+140 LSAMSEKNVA

-188 SMVAR
+188 SMLAR

-239 GAADDAVEAIVRRIG
+239 GAADDIVEAVVKKIG

-291 LGDGELDLGEVLY
+291 LGDGKLDLGEVLY

-310 ALGGFGAGTQI
+310 ALGGFGSGTQI
-321 LNGNYRIKNEIQQ
+321 LNGNYRIKNEMQQ
-334 RANAQKVLAKTV
+334 RANAQKALAKTV
-346 AENATDP
+346 AENAADP

-358 AEAMV
+358 AEAMA
-363 QKLKDGEMLTTAE
+363 QKLKDGEMLTTTE
-376 VETLAGALEAATDA
+376 VETLAGALEASTQA
-390 EETAETVQQGE
+390 EEATETVQQE
-401 VAPNEK
+401 EAAPAEK
-407 KPITPVEAVVRVA
+407 KPITPVEAVTRVA

-455 DSDRVDRGMVEGVS
+455 DSNRVDRGMVEGVP
-469 ERQSIGGNS
+469 EHQSVGGDS
-478 QEGRTWSSA
+478 QEGRTWSST
-487 ENGRGSQG
+487 EDGRGSQG
-495 FSRRDLTQSV
+495 FSRGDLTQGV
-505 KRVLNDSGVVATELV
+505 KRVLNDSGVVAAELK
-520 DYSADSTAFSNAL
+520 DYSADSAAFSNAL
-533 TAARAA
+533 TAARATDA
-539 DTKNGWAVSPQD
+539 KNGWAVSPQD
-551 TNELQGKHL
+551 TNELQGKRL
-560 LMDENG
+560 LMDVNG

-578 EAVFKNKVLNKTR
+578 EAVFKNKALNKT
-591 HAMDGIMPQALAA
+591 HLAMDGVMPQALAA
-604 GGAKLDCYGEAL
+604 GGTKLDCYGEAL
-616 VKVYENYGFVPVAR
+616 VKVYERYGFTPIAR
-630 VEFNEVYANDG
+630 VEFNPEYANEG
-641 WDESKGKPYIYF
+641 WTPDKGTPYIYF
-653 MMHNGDN
+653 MMNNGDS
-660 AETVAANISKY
+660 AETVAANIGKY
-671 PHYTPEQLETLPTF
+671 SLSTIEQLEALPTF
-685 SKEEYDAAYAYRD
+685 GKEEYDAAYAYRD
-698 ELLARQQS
+698 ELLAQQQS
-706 DLPEGMGAASA
+706 NLPEGMGAASA

-775 TANTAQNSG
+775 TANTVQNSG

-822 AEGWKNALNTY
+822 AEGWQNALNTY

-863 VTALNILDSVVKTSR
+863 VTALNILDSMVKTSR

-944 AAEAAWENIQ
+944 AAETAWENIQ
-954 QNIADQLPASW
+954 QNIADQIPASW
-965 IDKLNAWRYLAM
+965 VDKLNAWRYLAM
-977 LGNPRTHIRNFLGN
+977 LGNPRTHIRNFLGT

-1002 VVSTGIESG
+1002 VLSTGIEAG

-1023 KALLNPLT
+1023 KAVLNPLT
-1031 NKQDRALYATAMADY
+1031 NKQDRALLAIATADY

-1074 FKPLEAARK
+1074 FKPLETARK
-1083 LNSKALDAEDVLFAK
+1083 FNSKALDREDVLFAK

-1148 NKFSKMVSK
+1148 NAFSKMVSK
-1157 LGKSDSKVVN
+1157 LGKSDNKVVN
-1167 VAASAVL
+1167 AAASAVL
-1174 PFKKTPANILARG
+1174 PFKKTPANILVRG

-1200 DIRNIKT
+1200 DISNIKT
-1207 PNNPNGT
+1207 PNNPKGT

-1239 LVRSG
+1239 LVRIG

-1249 GGDDDK
+1249 GSDDDK
-1255 ENKFQSLQGKQN
+1255 ENKFQSLQGRQN

-1295 LYNSLSGNGNSWENI
+1295 LYNSLSGSGNSWENI

-1342 GKGIYKIVAGMAASL
+1342 GKGIYKIVAGMASSL

-1448 IDSELQRLYKLG
+1448 VDSELQRLYELG

-1473 KINGEYLSAEEYVKY
+1473 KINGEYLSAEEYVEY
-1488 AKERGE
+1488 AKKRGSE
-1494 QSLTTAT
+1494 SLTTAT